1 MIISRKSDLYA
12 KFVLQK
18 WKFTRDNIICMQRDS
33 FFVCLV
39 YFGHRNIIGRKVF

>member
-18 WKFTRDNIICMQRDS
+18 WKFTRDNIICMQRDC
-33 FFVCLV
+33 FFVFSL
-39 YFGHRNIIGRKVF
+39 FWS